1 MLHPVQGDGFLS
13 LHQRGNCS
21 SERECLLMVDA
32 RHERDGKIIE
42 ARRRAEDDRNEVEKV
57 GKELVSLYEDENE
70 LLKNARV
77 VGLDEIEENE
87 FNLNIPHYIDTF
99 EPEPMLD
106 VADALR
112 ALIDAQAKALVA
124 QNALLT
130 LLGKTGYVTD

>member
-1 MLHPVQGDGFLS
+1 
-13 LHQRGNCS
+13 
-21 SERECLLMVDA
+21 MVDA